1 MSSFHFLRPA
11 WLLALLPAL
20 LLLILAWRHQARSSD
35 WRHVVAPA
43 LLPVLLLQTGRP
55 LSRLPLLLL
64 GIGWLLAITA
74 LAGPT
79 WERQSLPVYR
89 APVDRLLVMDMSPS
103 MGAADLKP
111 DRLTRA
117 RFAIQSLLD
126 SGGEGRFAL
135 VVFGAEP
142 HVVVPLTDDVTTIQA
157 LLPALSLDIIPAP
170 GDLAGPALREAGKL
184 LQRADSRQGQLILL
198 SDGIS
203 DTADAMSAIQALRQ
217 QGFRTSVIGVG
228 TPRGAP
234 APVPEGGFRKGSD
247 GTPELASLD
256 ETGLRQ
262 LARSGAGEYR
272 RLGRDQFAD
281 LLQTADSRDLA
292 RASRDQGGLERWV
305 EHGPW
310 LLLPLL
316 LIAAGGFRRGWLGAL
331 ALCMIMPPPAN
342 AFGWQDLWQR
352 PDQQAHQLLQ
362 QGDARAAAER
372 FEDPRWRATA
382 LYQAGDYA
390 AAAKAFSA
398 QDPDSLFNRGNA
410 LARAGQLQQALA
422 AYDQALQ
429 QQPDHQDARFNRDL
443 VAKLLEQRQSQDNR
457 SQAGAGQQQPPAGQ
471 SGKNDQPQGGRP
483 QQQDDPGDRQAGEKP
498 GSATPPTATTDNSRS
513 EADTANAPQPDVS
526 NSQQQAESKPDGTGP
541 SPRPTPEHADSPAQ
555 ARADLTPADRSA
567 AQSETTNPDQ
577 STAAPTEP
585 MSEGQIALE
594 QWLRQIPDDPAG
606 LLRRK
611 FMLEHILRENGER
624 TP

>member
-1 MSSFHFLRPA
+1 MNGVHFLRPA

-35 WRHVVAPA
+35 WRGIVAPT
-43 LLPVLLLQTGRP
+43 LLPVLLLQAGRP
-55 LSRLPLLLL
+55 LSRLPLVLL

-79 WERQSLPVYR
+79 WERQSLPLYR
-89 APVDRLLVMDMSPS
+89 APVDRLLILDMSPS
-103 MGAADLKP
+103 MGTPDLKP

-117 RFAIQSLLD
+117 RFAIRKLMD
-126 SGGEGRFAL
+126 TAPEGRFAL
-135 VVFGAEP
+135 LVFGAEP
-142 HVVVPLTDDVTTIQA
+142 HVVVPLTDDVATIQA

-170 GDLAGPALREAGKL
+170 GNLAGPALREAGKL
-184 LQRADSRQGQLILL
+184 LQQAGSRQGQILLL

-203 DTADAMSAIQALRQ
+203 DTADTLGAIRTLRQ

-228 TPRGAP
+228 TAQGAP
-234 APVPEGGFRKGSD
+234 LATARGGFRSGPD
-247 GTPELASLD
+247 GAPVVQRLDERGLRELAN
-256 ETGLRQ
+256 
-262 LARSGAGEYR
+262 SGGGQYR
-272 RLGRDQFAD
+272 RLASGPLTD
-281 LLQTADSRDLA
+281 LLQPGDARDLSRAA
-292 RASRDQGGLERWV
+292 RQRGDLERWV
-305 EHGPW
+305 ERGPW

-331 ALCMIMPPPAN
+331 ALCMTLPPPVH
-342 AFGWQDLWQR
+342 AFSWQDLWQR
-352 PDQQAHQLLQ
+352 PDQQASRLLE

-372 FEDPRWRATA
+372 FQDPRWRATA

-390 AAAKAFSA
+390 AAARAFSG

-410 LARAGQLQQALA
+410 LARAGQLPQALA

-443 VAKLLEQRQSQDNR
+443 VAKLLEQRQAQHN
-457 SQAGAGQQQPPAGQ
+457 QPGAAQQQPPAGQ
-471 SGKNDQPQGGRP
+471 SDQPRNAPP
-483 QQQDDPGDRQAGEKP
+483 QQQSGRAAGGKPDNATAPPGA
-498 GSATPPTATTDNSRS
+498 TDNPGGDAETES
-513 EADTANAPQPDVS
+513 TPQPNPS
-526 NSQQQAESKPDGTGP
+526 NSRQQAENEPDGAEQRP
-541 SPRPTPEHADSPAQ
+541 SSGSHTAPADTPEQ
-555 ARADLTPADRSA
+555 ARADVSPSGQPADRG
-567 AQSETTNPDQ
+567 QSGTVAEINSRDP
-577 STAAPTEP
+577 TASMPSQP